1 MGYNNSGKEIKEV
14 LFFFFFAFLRYST
27 TLEEEILTGINA
39 YIRSKVN
46 QKVSVE
52 KY

>member
-1 MGYNNSGKEIKEV
+1 MGYNNSGKEIREG
-14 LFFFFFAFLRYST
+14 LFFAFLGYST
-27 TLEEEILTGINA
+27 TLKEEILTGINA

-46 QKVSVE
+46 EKASVE

>member
-1 MGYNNSGKEIKEV
+1 MGYNNSGKEIEEV
-14 LFFFFFAFLRYST
+14 LCFAFLRYST

-46 QKVSVE
+46 EKVSVE

>member
-14 LFFFFFAFLRYST
+14 LLFFAFLRYST

>member
-1 MGYNNSGKEIKEV
+1 MGYNSGKEIKEI
-14 LFFFFFAFLRYST
+14 FFFFAFLRYYT
-27 TLEEEILTGINA
+27 ILEEEILTGINS